1 MLTSLIAADVSS
13 KRGLAQMPDRVA
25 LAIRPAG
32 AIAGPVASAPAVTS
46 DGASTAIRQP
56 FESRS
61 RTADRRDAARARW
74 PYRGDVERGDFS
86 APCRHADLPSK
97 GLSEGSQ
104 VERQDFPDAIKE
116 GCGEVPGVLNLMGER
131 MRAEP

>member
-1 MLTSLIAADVSS
+1 MQTS
-13 KRGLAQMPDRVA
+13 
-25 LAIRPAG
+25 PASG
-32 AIAGPVASAPAVTS
+32 VWLRCQIGSRLPSGPPELSPGPVASAPAVTS